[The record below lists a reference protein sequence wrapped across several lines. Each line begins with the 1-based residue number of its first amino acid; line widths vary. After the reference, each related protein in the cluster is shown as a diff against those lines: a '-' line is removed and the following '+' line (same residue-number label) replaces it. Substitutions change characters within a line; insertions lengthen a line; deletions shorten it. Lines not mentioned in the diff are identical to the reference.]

1 MSFFRNVLGTFFTEI
16 SILVLNFATGILLA
30 RLLPPSER
38 GVLALIM
45 LLPVTLAYFADIGI
59 SQAIVYQ
66 LGRSRRPPE
75 QVAANGI
82 TLAFLLGGSI
92 ALVIWLARGWLL
104 HTMLSEVPESYFTL
118 VLYLL
123 PLLLVS
129 NYLLSILRGQQR
141 FAMFN
146 LWRLL
151 APMCLLLGVIFL
163 VGFLHWGVK
172 GAVIAFVASNLLG
185 LAFTVLV
192 VGRIVPLRLGLERSL
207 VFEAVGF
214 GVKSYL
220 QNLVGHMHYRLDV
233 YLLALFLPP
242 AQVAFYTVA
251 TSVAE
256 FAFYIPDSV
265 GTVLFPKLSAEADE
279 RINDLTAEVCRH
291 TFLITGL
298 VSTGILIV
306 GWLAIPLF
314 YGAAY
319 RAAIAPF
326 IILMPGIL
334 AMAVYKV
341 LTRNFTSRNRQQVP
355 VVIAVAALGLNAVL
369 NLLLIPRLGISGAAL
384 ASLLSYTA
392 LAVVLL
398 YVFKRRTG
406 IPLRQILVLQRSDL
420 ERYVQVWARLRSR
433 LAHRLRWGSKPV
445 DLMSGK

>member
-1 MSFFRNVLGTFFTEI
+1 MRFFRNVVGTFFTEI
-16 SILVLNFATGILLA
+16 LILVLNFTTGVLLA

-59 SQAIVYQ
+59 SQAIVYM

-82 TLAFLLGGSI
+82 TLAIVLGGSI
-92 ALVIWLARGWLL
+92 ALVMWLARGWLL
-104 HTMLSEVPESYFTL
+104 HILLKEVPESYFTI
-118 VLYLL
+118 VLCLL
-123 PLLLVS
+123 PLLLMS

-141 FAMFN
+141 FALFN
-146 LWRLL
+146 FWRLL
-151 APMCLLLGVIFL
+151 APVCLLLGSILL
-163 VGFLHWGVK
+163 VGMLGWGVK
-172 GAVIAFVASNLLG
+172 GAVIAFVISNLLG
-185 LAFTVLV
+185 LAFTLLV
-192 VGRIVPLRLGLERSL
+192 VGRIVPIRLELERGL
-207 VFEAVGF
+207 VVEAVGF
-214 GVKSYL
+214 GIKSYL
-220 QNLVGHMHYRLDV
+220 QNLVGHLHYRLDV

-265 GTVLFPKLSAEADE
+265 GTVLFPKLSAEPDE
-279 RINDLTAEVCRH
+279 RIHDLTAEVCRH
-291 TFLITGL
+291 TFLITGV
-298 VSTGILIV
+298 VSAGILII

-314 YGAAY
+314 YGEAY
-319 RAAIAPF
+319 RAAIVPF
-326 IILMPGIL
+326 LILMPGIL

-341 LTRNFTSRNRQQVP
+341 LTRNFTSRNQQQIP
-355 VVIAVAALGLNAVL
+355 VIIAVTALVLNAGLNL
-369 NLLLIPRLGISGAAL
+369 FLIPRLGISGAAL

-406 IPLRQILVLQRSDL
+406 IPIRQVLVLQKSDL
-420 ERYVQVWARLRSR
+420 ERYAQVWARLGGGRK
-433 LAHRLRWGSKPV
+433 LG
-445 DLMSGK
+445 DLIPGK